1 MGLKLKK
8 MENRS
13 KHYGDVKKWVENVIN
28 SCETM
33 GQIKTA
39 DRLINNFNKQ
49 LDHKCVATYWRD
61 YYYTIISPLKF
72 LLEQKKDQI
81 FKNN

>member
-1 MGLKLKK
+1 

-13 KHYGDVKKWVENVIN
+13 KHYGDVKKWVENVIR

-39 DRLINNFNKQ
+39 DRLIDNFNKQ
-49 LDHKCVATYWRD
+49 IDHKCVATYWRD
-61 YYYTIISPLKF
+61 YYYTIIRSLKF
-72 LLEQKKDQI
+72 SLEQKKDQI

>member
-1 MGLKLKK
+1 

-13 KHYGDVKKWVENVIN
+13 KHYGDIKLWVGKVIN

-49 LDHKCVATYWRD
+49 LENKCITTYWKD
-61 YYYTIISPLKF
+61 YSRTIINPLKF
-72 LLEQKKDQI
+72 LLEQKKDKI

>member
-1 MGLKLKK
+1 

-13 KHYGDVKKWVENVIN
+13 EHYGDIKLWVEKVIN

-39 DRLINNFNKQ
+39 ERLINNFNKQ
-49 LDHKCVATYWRD
+49 LLFTHSLHPTNV
-61 YYYTIISPLKF
+61 
-72 LLEQKKDQI
+72 LL
-81 FKNN
+81 

>member
-1 MGLKLKK
+1 

-13 KHYGDVKKWVENVIN
+13 EHYGDIKLWVEKVIN

-49 LDHKCVATYWRD
+49 LEHKCIATYWRD
-61 YYYTIISPLKF
+61 YYHTIIIPLKF

>member
-1 MGLKLKK
+1 

-13 KHYGDVKKWVENVIN
+13 EHYGDIKLWVEKVIN
-28 SCETM
+28 SCKTM

-39 DRLINNFNKQ
+39 ERLINNFNKQ
-49 LDHKCVATYWRD
+49 LEHKCITTYLKD
-61 YYYTIISPLKF
+61 YYHTIISPLKF